1 MSVCTARGGGTEQ
14 QERGARGSGARTV
27 RGGSGQATC
36 DDASVRGALALPAL
50 PLPPFMAAVRVSSAV
65 SLVHE
70 PKGAVP

>member
-1 MSVCTARGGGTEQ
+1 MHSTRGGGTEQ

-50 PLPPFMAAVRVSSAV
+50 PLPPFMAVRVSSAV

-70 PKGAVP
+70 LKGAVP